1 MPAKPAAKAK
11 PAKPAAPAVDMAAV
25 QGPELEGRSVRRPF
39 PDAAT
44 GKQKFYKGKVDFLG
58 QKAAPYCFKI
68 TYRDGD
74 TETMTREEIEKV
86 LVPL

>member
-1 MPAKPAAKAK
+1 MVAE
-11 PAKPAAPAVDMAAV
+11 
-25 QGPELEGRSVRRPF
+25 QGLELEGRSIRRPF

-44 GKQKFYKGKVDFLG
+44 GKQKLYKGKVSFLG